1 MLILNQMVQQ
11 SDARLDAAFAALSDA
26 TRRGVLEELSRAE
39 ASITRLAERFEM
51 TPTGMKKHVALLEEA
66 GLVTTEKQGRVR
78 VCRLQAQGLSDV
90 AAWIEARRAL
100 WNDRFEA
107 LDSIIATLT
116 RKETSDEQA

>member
-1 MLILNQMVQQ
+1 MVHQ

-26 TRRGVLEELSRAE
+26 TRRGVLEELGRAE
-39 ASITRLAERFEM
+39 TSITRLADRFAM

-78 VCRLQAQGLSDV
+78 ICRLEPLGLSDV

-100 WNDRFEA
+100 WNDRFDA
-107 LDSIIATLT
+107 LDRVFQTLT
-116 RKETSDEQA
+116 AKEPRDE